1 MKQVSFP
8 LYTLIKAGP
17 DNVIDNMSTGAII
30 NFMLFFLV
38 LFLVYFL
45 IRRATHAGQ
54 KSLFSKHMRVVE
66 KIPMGL
72 DRSIVILELK
82 EVYYVLYT
90 DKNGAT
96 LLDKRDD
103 LDIEV
108 SESNVNFKDILSKW
122 TPKIDIEQDESDD
135 K

>member
-8 LYTLIKAGP
+8 LYTLVKAGP
-17 DNVIDNMSTGAII
+17 DSVVDSMSIGAVI
-30 NFMLFFLV
+30 NFILFFLV

-45 IRRATHAGQ
+45 VRRATHAGQ

-66 KIPMGL
+66 KIPLGL
-72 DRSIVILELK
+72 DRSVLILELK
-82 EVYYVLYT
+82 DIYYILYT

-103 LDIEV
+103 LEFEAV
-108 SESNVNFKDILSKW
+108 EENQSFKDIISKW
-122 TPKIDIEQDESDD
+122 TPMLDKEQDELDD